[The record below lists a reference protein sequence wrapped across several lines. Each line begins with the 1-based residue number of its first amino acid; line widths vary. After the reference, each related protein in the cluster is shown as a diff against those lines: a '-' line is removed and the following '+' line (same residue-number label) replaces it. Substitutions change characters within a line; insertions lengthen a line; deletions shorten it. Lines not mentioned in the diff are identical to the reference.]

1 MDKKYNVKPIKKHV
15 LENVWNS
22 YPEALSNNVKSIP
35 PPSTL
40 QNIIGDVF
48 ALGEYYYYVIN
59 VFDSTVINFHPD
71 ILKIHGLKKYPK
83 HLSEIINLI
92 HPDDIQ
98 FVVDAESKTLEKI
111 KEIGFEHQLNLKCS
125 YCFRMKTENGNYEM
139 FHHQSIHTLKD
150 EEGKLLQAINIHT
163 NIHHITQ
170 KNPYTV
176 IVAGIGE
183 RKDFHQM
190 QLYNHII
197 IENPTSRLTKREIE
211 TLSLIGKGCS
221 VTEIGLTL
229 NISQHTAHT
238 HRKNIM
244 SKMNVSNT
252 SQLIRKSIESGY
264 L

>member
-1 MDKKYNVKPIKKHV
+1 MKNNYNTKSIKKHV

-22 YPEALSNNVKSIP
+22 HPNALSNDVKSIP
-35 PPSTL
+35 PPSSL

-48 ALGEYYYYVIN
+48 ALGEYYYYVIK
-59 VFDSTVINFHPD
+59 VSDSTVDNFHPN
-71 ILKIHGLKKYPK
+71 ILKIHNLKKYPV

-98 FVVDAESKTLEKI
+98 FVVDAESATLEKI
-111 KEIGFEHQLNLKCS
+111 NEIGFEHQLNLKCS
-125 YCFRMKTENGNYEM
+125 YCFRMKTGNGNYEM
-139 FHHQSIHTLKD
+139 FHHQSIHTFKD
-150 EEGKLLQAINIHT
+150 EDGILLQAINIHT

-176 IVAGIGE
+176 IITGIGD

-190 QLYNHII
+190 QLYTHII
-197 IENPTSRLTKREIE
+197 KETSNSKLTNREIE
-211 TLSLIGKGCS
+211 VLCLIGKGYS
-221 VTEIGLTL
+221 TTEIASLLT
-229 NISQHTAHT
+229 ISQHTAHT

-244 SKMNVSNT
+244 AKLNVNNT